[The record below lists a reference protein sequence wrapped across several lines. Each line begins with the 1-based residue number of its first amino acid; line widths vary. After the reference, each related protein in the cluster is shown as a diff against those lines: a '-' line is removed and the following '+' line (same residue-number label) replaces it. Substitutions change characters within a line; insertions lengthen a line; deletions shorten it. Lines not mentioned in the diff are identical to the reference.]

1 MHVDDLQFVG
11 PKEGVAVAEAFQR
24 APTMDVQ
31 GPFSEPG
38 DTSEKIEFFW
48 QKKKLKAPIHPGI
61 CKHDKWKGLLRRSQ
75 YLAQTISNSGL
86 CSAVES
92 QSTWFNMAGNGWWL

>member
-1 MHVDDLQFVG
+1 MPGPCLLCHARELLSMHVDDLQFVG

-38 DTSEKIEFFW
+38 DTSEK
-48 QKKKLKAPIHPGI
+48 
-61 CKHDKWKGLLRRSQ
+61 
-75 YLAQTISNSGL
+75 
-86 CSAVES
+86 V
-92 QSTWFNMAGNGWWL
+92 